1 MTNLEKLLGPKE
13 VGEILGLKK
22 SKIHQMLASGEI
34 PALIV
39 AASERRRVFR
49 VRPSALDQWMKRREI
64 NNN

>member
-22 SKIHQMLASGEI
+22 SKVAQMLASGEI

-39 AASERRRVFR
+39 AAGQRRRTFR
-49 VRPSALDQWMKRREI
+49 VKPSTLLQWMKRREI